1 MSEVRITDD
10 DFARLEGEIAGLI
23 AKIES
28 STLNAA
34 ALVREPGDRT
44 DAMIPAAY
52 AFFEV
57 LVRAGNGTGCEMEW
71 GKFLPEALAEVIA
84 KNHALLLN

>member
-1 MSEVRITDD
+1 MNERHITDD
-10 DFARLEGEIAGLI
+10 DFALLEGEIASLI
-23 AKIES
+23 ARIES

-34 ALVREPGDRT
+34 ALVKEPADQT

-57 LVRAGNGTGCEMEW
+57 LVRAGNGSGSEIEW
-71 GKFLPEALAEVIA
+71 GRFLSESLAEVIA
-84 KNHALLLN
+84 KNHALLFN